1 MYVSNI
7 HTCTISFII
16 YTPSNSECN
25 KFLPPLHFLYIVDN
39 MKDRCDPRSFTVVIF
54 GRQEKKKKKQRYVLF
69 SVQQRFSLSRMNI
82 GVTACT
88 ICARMSTPRAISFIF
103 TITFVGNKHNR
114 FRNRIERKTERF
126 CSGKIRRE
134 NLRGGIESF
143 RKQRKRERERE
154 TGRKKKINEKANEVS
169 PNIS

>member
-54 GRQEKKKKKQRYVLF
+54 GRQEKKKKQSYVLF

-154 TGRKKKINEKANEVS
+154 RREGKKK
-169 PNIS
+169 